1 MIRPEVAEVAC
12 DGCTLCC
19 RSGELIMLCD
29 EDAPPPG
36 GYQTMVVGDIGG
48 PEGRVFEV
56 LAQTEDGACVYV
68 TASGCGIH
76 RWAPMVCKV
85 FDCAALYAS
94 KTRRQRRTMAARD
107 ASGYVAK
114 LYARGRELHRLR
126 IGSQP

>member
-1 MIRPEVAEVAC
+1 MIRTEVAEVAC

-19 RSGELIMLCD
+19 RSGELITLCD
-29 EDAPPPG
+29 EDTPPPG
-36 GYQTMVVGDIGG
+36 GYQTMVVGDVGG

-56 LAQTEDGACVYV
+56 LAQVDGRCVYV
-68 TASGCGIH
+68 TASGCSIH

-85 FDCAALYAS
+85 FDCAGLYVS
-94 KTRRQRRTMAARD
+94 KTRRQRRVMEARD
-107 ASGYVAK
+107 RSGYVKA